1 MQPLKTLKPFELIL
15 PSLSGNS
22 PQSYKCYRFICRKCC
37 DWTIFLQVSG
47 PGLSVCTVILHFYFH
62 YVFNTVIESKF
73 LGFIEKIRGLRR
85 YI

>member
-1 MQPLKTLKPFELIL
+1 MQPLKTLKPFELIYYL
-15 PSLSGNS
+15 ASQETVLKVINVIGSFAENVVIG
-22 PQSYKCYRFICRKCC
+22 QSFCKC
-37 DWTIFLQVSG
+37 

-62 YVFNTVIESKF
+62 YVFSTVIESKF